1 MSNIST
7 NAQLYA
13 RLAVLRRR
21 ILFRYAASRV
31 VVGILAILFLLVGV
45 ALLNVA
51 LFLGLR
57 GSLGEIGAVLAIA
70 AVHLVAGAI
79 ALVFTLREP
88 ASQELEALAE
98 AEAAAFQSV
107 SADTSG
113 LVESLTSVGEHLGR
127 VGSNAS
133 LAIAAFSSL
142 QSLLSRS
149 AAKDAATSTR

>member
-1 MSNIST
+1 MSSFST
-7 NAQLYA
+7 NAQLFA

-21 ILFRYAASRV
+21 ILFRYAASRI
-31 VVGILAILFLLVGV
+31 VGGVLAILFLLVGV

-57 GSLGEIGAVLAIA
+57 GPLGEIGAVLIVSAG
-70 AVHLVAGAI
+70 HLVAGAI
-79 ALVFTLREP
+79 ALAITLREP
-88 ASQELEALAE
+88 SSPELEALAE

-113 LVESLTSVGEHLGR
+113 IVESLASVGERLGR

-133 LAIAAFSSL
+133 LAIAAISSL
-142 QSLLSRS
+142 HAMLSRS
-149 AAKDAATSTR
+149 GTKDAAKQ